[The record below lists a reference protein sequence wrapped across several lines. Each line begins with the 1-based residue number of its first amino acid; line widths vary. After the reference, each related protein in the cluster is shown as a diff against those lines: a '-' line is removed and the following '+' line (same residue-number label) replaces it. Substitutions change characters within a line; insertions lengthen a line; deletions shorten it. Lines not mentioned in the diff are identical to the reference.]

1 MKNKE
6 KKLGSLNSVLILL
19 QQLQVKYC
27 RKCAFH
33 LDVYL
38 SGNTDVFVVKDDSDK
53 GKMFSFCVGDD
64 RDKWISTYEDL
75 LSYLKYIEN
84 GE

>member
-19 QQLQVKYC
+19 QQLQVKYFM
-27 RKCAFH
+27 KCVFH

-38 SGNTDVFVVKDDSDK
+38 SGNTDVFVLKDDSDK
-53 GKMFSFCVGDD
+53 GKLFSFYIGDD
-64 RDKWISTYEDL
+64 RDNWVSTYEDL

-84 GE
+84 EE